1 MISLNDSSPTPP
13 LPMSLLKRRIPI
25 TMFESSQSY
34 ATFSGVVNDTKGLKP
49 ALGRTDSR
57 AAATSRSIVLFM
69 AFVSLI

>member
-1 MISLNDSSPTPP
+1 
-13 LPMSLLKRRIPI
+13 
-25 TMFESSQSY
+25 MFESSQSY